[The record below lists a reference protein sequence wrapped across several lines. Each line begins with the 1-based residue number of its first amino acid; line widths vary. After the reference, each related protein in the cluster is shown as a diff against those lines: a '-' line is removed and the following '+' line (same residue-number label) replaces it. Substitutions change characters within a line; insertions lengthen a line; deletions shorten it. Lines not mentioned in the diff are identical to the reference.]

1 MTITIAIDAMGGDV
15 GPEVTVPAAIT
26 VLKQKKDLKLIM
38 VGRESLIND
47 ALAKHGRS
55 RRLTVYPASQIV
67 EMDDLPA
74 HALRR
79 KKNSSMR
86 VAIDLVKSGEADACV
101 SAGNTG
107 ALMATAR
114 FVLKTLQDISRPAI
128 CTALPTRTSHVHM
141 LDLGA
146 NVDSPPEMLLQFA
159 VMGSVLSRYVDGI
172 ESPSIGLLNVG
183 VEDIKGNETV
193 KRAAELISHSR
204 LNYQGYIEA
213 DEIYFDKVDVVVCDG
228 FAGNVSLK
236 TSEGVAR
243 LISTIVNE
251 EFRRRWWRKV
261 IGLMSQFVLKAV
273 HARVDPRQYN
283 GATLLGL
290 RGIVIK
296 SHGNTDVLGFS
307 HAILEAAKQAEIR
320 LPEHIGAEVSGL
332 IKNLE
337 SQEPGA

>member
-1 MTITIAIDAMGGDV
+1 MTITIAIDAMGGDT
-15 GPEVTVPAAIT
+15 GPEVTVPAAIA
-26 VLKQKKDLKLIM
+26 VLKQKKDLKLLL
-38 VGRESLIND
+38 VGRESLINA
-47 ALAKHGRS
+47 ALANQGRS
-55 RRLTVYPASQIV
+55 RRLTVCPASQIV

-86 VAIDLVKSGEADACV
+86 VAIDLVKSGDADACV

-193 KRAAELISHSR
+193 KRASELISRSR

-213 DEIYFDKVDVVVCDG
+213 DEIYSDKVDVVVCDG

-236 TSEGVAR
+236 TSEGVAK
-243 LISTIVNE
+243 LIATIMNE
-251 EFRRRWWRKV
+251 EFRRHWWRKG
-261 IGLMSQFVLKAV
+261 IGLMSRRVLKAV
-273 HARVDPRQYN
+273 SGRVDPRQYN

-296 SHGNTDVLGFS
+296 SHGNTDVLGFGN
-307 HAILEAAKQAEIR
+307 AILEARKQAEIG
-320 LPEHIGAEVSGL
+320 LPEHIGTEVSGL
-332 IKNLE
+332 IKGLDG
-337 SQEPGA
+337 QEHG